1 MFEIVEEIIGKDE
14 HSGRDSGVVLESDDS
29 VTDLVKADE
38 HDETK
43 DLDSMEKDDSNE
55 KNDDPV
61 SKSV

>member
-1 MFEIVEEIIGKDE
+1 MVEIVEEITGKDE
-14 HSGRDSGVVLESDDS
+14 HSGSDSGVVLESDDS
-29 VTDLVKADE
+29 VIDLVKADE